1 MQYEFISSQESDSEE
16 RGGRGG
22 GASPSPPVPDL
33 PVLDDV
39 DALGGRGGG
48 ASVPRGSSPGD
59 SLGRT
64 AALRLR
70 SALLR
75 AAGVTGN
82 RVRLLLCHSSQG
94 VPARLG
100 R

>member
-48 ASVPRGSSPGD
+48 ASVPRGSS
-59 SLGRT
+59 ST
-64 AALRLR
+64 LRLEFKLEMCLVGGR
-70 SALLR
+70 ACETLPEPEPNELLQQ
-75 AAGVTGN
+75 VWT
-82 RVRLLLCHSSQG
+82 LPKKL
-94 VPARLG
+94 
-100 R
+100 